1 MPTMNPNS
9 AWQILVLPALGVP
22 AKVYAP
28 LLDALSALPGA
39 TATLVPGPAADGSWR
54 AAIADRRQGYRA
66 WLQAVEAKVL
76 QQRQVIPGN
85 RVLLLGHSIGGHL
98 ALLALARRAATI
110 DGVVLVACG
119 TPHWLAFPQAEQRRM
134 RRGLRVIDAVLR
146 VWPWYPGDWLGF
158 GGRQP
163 RQLMRDW
170 LGLARSGRFD
180 AMAGL
185 AGVDAQLQQ
194 ARGPVLAIGIE
205 GDGLAPPEA
214 TRQLLAL
221 APGLSVQ
228 HAQAGSERLQR
239 ESPARRH
246 NLWPR
251 EPHAVL
257 PLLQQWLGAQWSELA
272 PVAQATAPAGVRSSR
287 AG

>member
-1 MPTMNPNS
+1 MNPQP

-28 LLDALSALPGA
+28 LLNALSALPGA

-54 AAIADRRQGYRA
+54 AAIADRHLGYRA

-76 QQRQVIPGN
+76 QQRQANPGG

-98 ALLALARRAATI
+98 ALLALARRAAAV
-110 DGVVLVACG
+110 DGLVLVACG
-119 TPHWLAFPQAEQRRM
+119 TPHWLAFPQAEQPRM
-134 RRGLRVIDAVLR
+134 RHGLRVIDAVLR
-146 VWPWYPGDWLGF
+146 LWPWYPGDWLGF

-170 LGLARSGRFD
+170 LCLARSGRFD

-194 ARGPVLAIGIE
+194 ARGPVLAISIE

-214 TRQLLAL
+214 TRRLLGL

-228 HAQAGSERLQR
+228 HSQAGSERLQR

-251 EPHAVL
+251 EPQAVL
-257 PLLQQWLGAQWSELA
+257 PLLQQWLRAQWPELA
-272 PVAQATAPAGVRSSR
+272 PVAEATSPGEVQSSLK
-287 AG
+287 G